1 MKMMNEIDEMK
12 VKTLFD
18 ELIDLDLLEDRREY
32 AEDDLKTSYPDLND
46 EEVKRLYKMIQ
57 DQFQL
62 LQRRSD

>member
-1 MKMMNEIDEMK
+1 MMNEIDEMK

-46 EEVKRLYKMIQ
+46 AEVTRLYEMIQ
-57 DQFQL
+57 EQF
-62 LQRRSD
+62 R